1 MEEANR
7 KYILTQGPLPT
18 TAGHFWLMV
27 WEQNCRAILM
37 LNKVI
42 EKEQI
47 KCHWYWPYNIGS
59 QYAMDLSDVNLH
71 VEQMSNEDHSY
82 YSMRVFKYAYHFLF
96 TLAFEMIV
104 FPYKHSVLFIIISCN
119 NYHNNMHGRNYF
131 IYLGL
136 IKYSVYTQS
145 LAQRDN
151 RIKSCFY

>member
-7 KYILTQGPLPT
+7 KYILTQGPLPS

-47 KCHWYWPYNIGS
+47 KCHWYWPCNIGS

-82 YSMRVFKYAYHFLF
+82 YSMRVFKYAYHILF
-96 TLAFEMIV
+96 TPSFEMIV
-104 FPYKHSVLFIIISCN
+104 FPYKHSW
-119 NYHNNMHGRNYF
+119 HGRNCF
-131 IYLGL
+131 IYPGL
-136 IKYSVYTQS
+136 F
-145 LAQRDN
+145 
-151 RIKSCFY
+151 KS